1 MALGDSGR
9 LAISC
14 GWGSGPVEEMIIERN
29 GVSQPMPIEG
39 QIITP
44 AEAFVNAVLD
54 GAPTLATVEDA
65 AWTVALIQSAYHS
78 ANERQVVKVEDI
90 TGE

>member
-1 MALGDSGR
+1 MALGDRGR
-9 LAISC
+9 LTISC
-14 GWGSGPVEEMIIERN
+14 GWGSGPVEDMVIERN
-29 GVSQPMPIEG
+29 GVSQPIPIEG

-54 GAPTLATVEDA
+54 GSPILATVKDA
-65 AWTVALIQSAYHS
+65 AWTVAFIQSAYRS
-78 ANERQVVKVEDI
+78 AAERQIVKVEDI